1 MEHGTMQCKAE
12 IPYPLLAGKAA
23 PALVQAYFE
32 FNHLK
37 QLYRQGWLREGID
50 PAQCESVAEHTFG
63 VAVLAYLLAE
73 SYFPELD
80 SCRVLRIA
88 LLHDFGE
95 IYAGD
100 ITPEAGVSPAEKEAR
115 ERQAVQ
121 QVLGRLP
128 RSQKYL
134 ALWEEYEAG
143 STPEARFVKQVDRL
157 EMALQAD
164 VYEHQGHTRLD
175 AFFDSARKGLSDPRL
190 IELMEQILL
199 TRNQIG
205 RAA

>member
-1 MEHGTMQCKAE
+1 
-12 IPYPLLAGKAA
+12 
-23 PALVQAYFE
+23 
-32 FNHLK
+32 
-37 QLYRQGWLREGID
+37 
-50 PAQCESVAEHTFG
+50 
-63 VAVLAYLLAE
+63 
-73 SYFPELD
+73 
-80 SCRVLRIA
+80 VLRIA